1 MEAGTRPGAFGGRA
15 GGQWVMTGKQE
26 KFHEQ
31 RHIVVWRQNC
41 PAYPSAAIVLFRE
54 SMDP

>member
-26 KFHEQ
+26 KCHEQ